1 MKNTVNR
8 TINNRRGFTLIEI
21 LVVMVIIG
29 LLAGLVGPK
38 FFKHVDTAKQKNA
51 LVQIAMFEEALDLY
65 RLDNHK
71 YPTTEQGLASLKDYL
86 RKQLPND
93 PWGHT
98 YQYKNPG
105 DEGREYEIVSYGAD
119 GSPGGDGIDTDIVS
133 WKGLSGG

>member
-38 FFKHVDTAKQKNA
+38 FFKHIDSARQKDA